1 MYIKDLPELTPDL
14 KRRLTINC
22 NNHNYA
28 DVIAQYI
35 SSGKLKLGD
44 LTGMNEDSRNRIMNK
59 VQELTKDPEFE
70 RLYEEICKFDI
81 QTENDENVFFA
92 KADDFL
98 GRYSTGFGYENQVEH
113 VRNKKSKVEKKRS
126 EREKNDKQEQDN
138 REYEEFSNSSCTYEA
153 IIKYI
158 ERHTLTSHFNE
169 LDDKAFAFVRR
180 SPDSLLSKY
189 VEDMTRIQQNCN
201 CKSKHIDEA
210 ESWLTVRDSEIKE
223 AAIFNVKDFLDKYPD
238 SPFLEDA
245 DKRFKEL
252 KDSEL
257 LTMQTNPTFFSVERF
272 KKLIERNIFTKSEL
286 IGLDL
291 LTEGIWERLTMPTV
305 QLQPLNQINEADLVC
320 PSEPR
325 HTDVFFFGI
334 PNTGKTCALM
344 GLLTARNVLIQN
356 QLAGGGYSNGL
367 RLYLNAGK
375 VPQRT
380 YGDFVT
386 AINGEIKDG
395 ENPVRHIN
403 LIEMAGES
411 FAFDLVEHPGN
422 TPDIVS
428 MGHGITQILS
438 NGNDKI
444 FFMIIDPTADNIQVS
459 RAIYDDDGNVL
470 RYNNVIVNQ
479 LLSLE
484 GMLNMLRLSLNKDIM
499 NHVNAIHFIV
509 TKADTLTEKYGME
522 DIKAKYASAR
532 RIAETIIKEA
542 PKGMNVYDDGN
553 VNFYP
558 FSLGKFYVGGLF
570 EYDDTDA
577 NDLVEVI
584 KNNSRATRDPNFWSK
599 LRSVV
604 NPRD

>member
-1 MYIKDLPELTPDL
+1 M

-35 SSGKLKLGD
+35 SRGKLKLGD

-81 QTENDENVFFA
+81 QTENDENVFIA
-92 KADDFL
+92 RADDFL

-113 VRNKKSKVEKKRS
+113 VRNRKSEVEKKRS

-210 ESWLTVRDSEIKE
+210 ESWLTVRDSQIKE

-257 LTMQTNPTFFSVERF
+257 LTMRTNPTLFSVERF
-272 KKLIERNIFTKSEL
+272 KKLIERNIFTKAEL
-286 IGLDL
+286 ISLDL

-305 QLQPLNQINEADLVC
+305 QLPPILQKNNQDATIC

-325 HTDVFFFGI
+325 HTDVFLFGI
-334 PNTGKTCALM
+334 PSTGKTCVLM
-344 GLLTARNVLIQN
+344 GLLDARNVLIQN
-356 QLAGGGYSNGL
+356 QLAGGKYSNDL
-367 RLYLNAGK
+367 RLYLRAGLT
-375 VPQRT
+375 PQRT
-380 YGDFVT
+380 NEDFVT
-386 AINGEIKDG
+386 VINGEIKED
-395 ENPVRHIN
+395 EEPIRHIN

-411 FAFDLVEHPGN
+411 FAFNLVDHPDM
-422 TPDIVS
+422 TPDIAS
-428 MGHGITQILS
+428 MGYGITQILS
-438 NGNDKI
+438 NDNDKI
-444 FFMIIDPTADNIQVS
+444 FFMVIDPSVDSVNLERQ
-459 RAIYDDDGNVL
+459 IYDDSTNSWRIGKVH
-470 RYNNVIVNQ
+470 VNQ
-479 LLSLE
+479 RLSLE
-484 GMLNMLRLSLNKDIM
+484 GMLNMLRLSLNKNIM
-499 NHVNAIHFIV
+499 SHVNAIHFIV
-509 TKADTLTEKYGME
+509 TKADTLTEEHSME
-522 DIKAKYASAR
+522 DIKENYASAR

>member
-1 MYIKDLPELTPDL
+1 M

-35 SSGKLKLGD
+35 SRGKLKLGD

-81 QTENDENVFFA
+81 QTENDENVFIA
-92 KADDFL
+92 RADDFL

-113 VRNKKSKVEKKRS
+113 VRNRKSEVEKKRS

-210 ESWLTVRDSEIKE
+210 ESWLTVRDSQIKE

-257 LTMQTNPTFFSVERF
+257 LTMRTNPTLFSVERF
-272 KKLIERNIFTKSEL
+272 KKLIERNIFAKSEL
-286 IGLDL
+286 ISLDL

-305 QLQPLNQINEADLVC
+305 QLPPILQKNNQDATIC

-325 HTDVFFFGI
+325 HTDVFLFGI
-334 PNTGKTCALM
+334 PSTGKTCVLM
-344 GLLTARNVLIQN
+344 GLLDARNVLIQN
-356 QLAGGGYSNGL
+356 QLAGGKYSNDL
-367 RLYLNAGK
+367 RLYLRAGLT
-375 VPQRT
+375 PQRT
-380 YGDFVT
+380 NEDFVT
-386 AINGEIKDG
+386 VINGEIKED
-395 ENPVRHIN
+395 EEPIRHIN

-411 FAFDLVEHPGN
+411 FAFNLVDHPDM
-422 TPDIVS
+422 TPDIAS
-428 MGHGITQILS
+428 MGYGITQILS
-438 NGNDKI
+438 NDNDKI
-444 FFMIIDPTADNIQVS
+444 FFMVIDPSVDSVNLERQ
-459 RAIYDDDGNVL
+459 IYDDSTNSWRIGKVH
-470 RYNNVIVNQ
+470 VNQ
-479 LLSLE
+479 RLSLE
-484 GMLNMLRLSLNKDIM
+484 GMLNMLRLSLNKNIM
-499 NHVNAIHFIV
+499 SHVNAIHFIV
-509 TKADTLTEKYGME
+509 TKADTLTEEHSME
-522 DIKAKYASAR
+522 DIKENYASAR